1 MENSKLAKVDIDP
14 KETSSSKIFVE
25 YTIDVSN
32 KGEIAGYAKSIM
44 SYLPEELELDT
55 SLNANWYV
63 DSNRIAHTRELEN
76 EIIQPG
82 ETKTITLVLTKQM
95 TDDGTGLINNVFEI
109 ENTFNEYAIS
119 DIDSVEGNH
128 ADGEDDMSSADV
140 IIGIKT
146 GGSMINVMII
156 TTTLITVIA
165 ILYVVKL
172 RIDSR
177 GKGVII

>member
-1 MENSKLAKVDIDP
+1 
-14 KETSSSKIFVE
+14 
-25 YTIDVSN
+25 
-32 KGEIAGYAKSIM
+32 
-44 SYLPEELELDT
+44 
-55 SLNANWYV
+55 
-63 DSNRIAHTRELEN
+63 
-76 EIIQPG
+76 
-82 ETKTITLVLTKQM
+82 
-95 TDDGTGLINNVFEI
+95 
-109 ENTFNEYAIS
+109 NTFNEYAIS